1 MCVCVC
7 LLLRIHGSVEDTKL
21 STNKQHSL
29 SEFQSDVAKD
39 GRIDL
44 HLEGDMSSFLSV
56 RYLNNT
62 ETGEITADQEA
73 YIDTLLAQYNMT
85 ECNPNKV
92 PLKTSVNLDE
102 ITVRLPRTPHPEV
115 VSLYA
120 KLIDCRIWKFQRTL
134 KALRA
139 TLAISPSL
147 HQSGHRKHQSNQTRS
162 ESH

>member
-1 MCVCVC
+1 MTMDTVPKDQRVYKSCIYPVACIIIVMYVDNNGVRHNC
-7 LLLRIHGSVEDTKL
+7 HELLA
-21 STNKQHSL
+21 
-29 SEFQSDVAKD
+29 EFQSDVAKD

-92 PLKTSVNLDE
+92 PLKTSVNLNE
-102 ITVRLPRTPHPEV
+102 IAARLPRTPHPP
-115 VSLYA
+115 
-120 KLIDCRIWKFQRTL
+120 RW
-134 KALRA
+134 
-139 TLAISPSL
+139 
-147 HQSGHRKHQSNQTRS
+147 
-162 ESH
+162 